1 MILKNQKR
9 VEAILYSLDRLGF
22 LTRSQIQKLHDLKS
36 ARNAN
41 RILYNMSPYLNSFR
55 LHENVYYLNKKGR
68 EMINSN
74 KVMSRNMQVHHILM
88 RNEAYIFFGCPQ
100 KWGVEEAI
108 KDAQGNVFIRPDV
121 IFAAETN
128 GQERFYFLEID
139 YMQKMIN
146 NKRKIEKYSSLQEK
160 GLLQRSL
167 GYFPT
172 VIFITA
178 SDMRKQKLTKEC
190 QRYGIPHQI
199 YTIDE
204 IK

>member
-1 MILKNQKR
+1 
-9 VEAILYSLDRLGF
+9 LDRLGF

-74 KVMSRNMQVHHILM
+74 KVMSRNMQVQHILM
-88 RNEAYIFFGCPQ
+88 RNEAYIFFGCPK

-121 IFAAETN
+121 IFAVEEN
-128 GQERFYFLEID
+128 DRERFYFLEID

-146 NKRKIEKYSSLQEK
+146 NKKKIEKYASLQEK
-160 GLLQRSL
+160 NLLQRSL

-172 VIFITA
+172 VIFITV
-178 SDMRKQKLTKEC
+178 SDIRKQKLAKEC
-190 QRYGIPHQI
+190 QRHGVPYQI
-199 YTIDE
+199 YTLDE